1 MVEQISSTV
10 ILCIYYLFSQSSY
23 YLLVQKYVWS
33 SVYYWWVIS
42 TLGCFLRIS
51 INVIQKTRNM
61 YSLLHLLQKKQTSL
75 REKEKIKH
83 INIINV
89 QHVSRLFVYQKDA
102 ERLKSAVQ
110 SVILS
115 LSKELR
121 GTNYVEGITY
131 SSFRWFKYWT
141 Y

>member
-1 MVEQISSTV
+1 MA
-10 ILCIYYLFSQSSY
+10 
-23 YLLVQKYVWS
+23 
-33 SVYYWWVIS
+33 
-42 TLGCFLRIS
+42 
-51 INVIQKTRNM
+51 
-61 YSLLHLLQKKQTSL
+61 KKNEYADRAKIFAPFAALKGFEAAL

-89 QHVSRLFVYQKDA
+89 QHVNKLFVYQKDA

-121 GTNYVEGITY
+121 GTKYVEGITY
-131 SSFRWFKYWT
+131 SSFR
-141 Y
+141 